1 MVQSGRVTFGEM
13 EAVAFGR
20 PAAEAIGEE
29 AQRLAANRVF
39 LMVSGTL
46 NRTTGEIAKV
56 QRCEDCS
63 ARIC

>member
-1 MVQSGRVTFGEM
+1 MVQSGRVTFAEM
-13 EAVAFGR
+13 EAVAFGQ
-20 PAAEAIGEE
+20 PAADAIAEE
-29 AQRLAANRVF
+29 VRRLDAQRMF